1 MLELC
6 VTSTFWV
13 PFSWFLTGKLRQR
26 FLKHGIGIE
35 CDARGTAAKSH
46 AILMVLT
53 PPPVE
58 ASGGHKQY
66 YVRSAWHLQSCIRLA
81 WHYADADIPP
91 VEPSSGQEQYYV
103 MPVWHLWGCR
113 WPSWLE
119 HYCVHQA
126 IGILQNWPIHGNSSL
141 CSSTENTSVH
151 SDHQTYTPGHS
162 KPINTRQV
170 IQITNSAL
178 YKHLALL
185 SATVYSCVST
195 SPHHI
200 FFHQMY
206 GNTVRT
212 ISTLDQFTHILP
224 QAVNCIT
231 TPRYYFQGITFI
243 SYWIVNTTIEEAD
256 YSQAY
261 LPQMWGSQ
269 TYPPKRHQVVKNG
282 NFTFSTVRVHIGT
295 STGRSTLPLH
305 QVADQLAWKSAH
317 VAFWVCQSQC
327 TMLEL
332 SVTSTL
338 WVTMVFSWLLT
349 GRF

>member
-1 MLELC
+1 M
-6 VTSTFWV
+6 
-13 PFSWFLTGKLRQR
+13 
-26 FLKHGIGIE
+26 
-35 CDARGTAAKSH
+35 
-46 AILMVLT
+46 AIHLYALPQKT
-53 PPPVE
+53 PL
-58 ASGGHKQY
+58 SF
-66 YVRSAWHLQSCIRLA
+66 RSS
-81 WHYADADIPP
+81 DI
-91 VEPSSGQEQYYV
+91 
-103 MPVWHLWGCR
+103 L
-113 WPSWLE
+113 
-119 HYCVHQA
+119 
-126 IGILQNWPIHGNSSL
+126 
-141 CSSTENTSVH
+141 
-151 SDHQTYTPGHS
+151 PGHS
-162 KPINTRQV
+162 KLITTRQV

-269 TYPPKRHQVVKNG
+269 TYPPRGIKWSRMAISHSLLWE
-282 NFTFSTVRVHIGT
+282 FILAH
-295 STGRSTLPLH
+295 
-305 QVADQLAWKSAH
+305 QLADLLFHYIKWQIN
-317 VAFWVCQSQC
+317 W
-327 TMLEL
+327 LENL
-332 SVTSTL
+332 HI
-338 WVTMVFSWLLT
+338 
-349 GRF
+349 